1 MAFCIQC
8 GNPLAADARFCA
20 NCGTRVEPIA
30 QAVPASVPE
39 EAELQPVCTPV
50 AVEEPVFTP
59 EEPAFTP
66 EEPVFTP
73 QEPVFTPEPQSEP
86 VYTPPVQEAPKPV
99 WQDAPVEAGPI
110 YADPPE
116 PAYVPPVKA
125 QRKPLIAKK
134 PLSLGKKILVVFL
147 SILAF
152 IFGTATVMALCL
164 RFTLTADNVA
174 AFLENVD
181 VSEMEATTIITD
193 AKKDSTLADWLIEQ
207 LESRGIDCSALNN
220 NDVEEF
226 LNKCILPF
234 VQDEAYEF
242 ASALLTGK
250 GKAAVTLDEI
260 RELVNDSRYYLY
272 DEHGVII
279 SDEHAEV
286 LVDWID
292 SFGVTEM
299 ANTRYLEKEYGDILD
314 TARLV
319 LSWAAVAVFG
329 FLTFL
334 ILLFIWLTNKSLI
347 RNLNTT
353 GTIATVIGGM
363 FAVFTVI
370 NLILPDLLLTIC
382 GNIDIL
388 HAAVSMVITSGT
400 TVILSTLGVGVFLLL
415 LSRLLQIKVRK

>member
-1 MAFCIQC
+1 MAFCTQC

-30 QAVPASVPE
+30 QAVPTSVPE
-39 EAELQPVCTPV
+39 EADLQPVCAPV
-50 AVEEPVFTP
+50 AVDEPVFTPEEPVFTP
-59 EEPAFTP
+59 EEPVFTP
-66 EEPVFTP
+66 EEA
-73 QEPVFTPEPQSEP
+73 

-99 WQDAPVEAGPI
+99 WQSAPKEPVYESPV

-125 QRKPLIAKK
+125 ERKPLIAKK

-174 AFLENVD
+174 AFLENVH
-181 VSEMEATTIITD
+181 VSEIEATTIITD

-207 LESRGIDCSALNN
+207 LENRGVDCSALNN

-234 VQDEAYEF
+234 VQDEAQEF
-242 ASALLTGK
+242 TSALLTGK
-250 GKAAVTLDEI
+250 GKAAITLDEI
-260 RELVNDSRYYLY
+260 RELVDDSRYYLY

-279 SDEHAEV
+279 SDDHAEV

-299 ANTRYLEKEYGDILD
+299 VNTRYLEKEYGDILD

-334 ILLFIWLTNKSLI
+334 MLLFIWLTNKSLI

-370 NLILPDLLLTIC
+370 NLILPGLLLTIC
-382 GNIDIL
+382 GNIDLL

-400 TVILSTLGVGVFLLL
+400 TVILSTLGAGVFLLL